1 MGRKAIKTIPFKK
14 LEMYSCT
21 DDREQTLVYQM
32 EKTKAQVKCQRK
44 YIIKT
49 KQIMHLLPA
58 CQNRKPTGSTNK
70 STEVLTGNTI
80 RTKT

>member
-32 EKTKAQVKCQRK
+32 EKTKAQVKCQRNK
-44 YIIKT
+44 IYNQDKT
-49 KQIMHLLPA
+49 NNAP
-58 CQNRKPTGSTNK
+58 STSMSEQKANWIYK
-70 STEVLTGNTI
+70 
-80 RTKT
+80 